1 VKCETTSTA
10 AVCALSVVALSTL
23 VGLSSVACADD
34 SAPLTISVREMLGD
48 PARLVAFVS
57 THQGD
62 VHAAAS
68 RVEQARA
75 DLAQSRLRPNP
86 SLSLGLSD
94 LALGAT
100 NPPGLG
106 FNDTAIYGVTLTQ
119 TFEIGKRGP
128 RTTASTLR
136 AAATQDSY
144 LDAVTDRVAAARAA
158 LGRIVFL
165 GERQRALEE
174 SLTAAVQ
181 VVGLQKTRFEKGD
194 LSGND
199 YDRLL
204 LDTSALETD
213 VRDNRNELEAAF
225 RDCATVLRAR
235 CDASG
240 SEAQWLE
247 EATLPSRPP
256 LDLEG
261 VLDARPDLRSLGRQE
276 EAALADAQLAHNR
289 RIPDPALSVGYTRD
303 RLVISGDQPK
313 TIGFSLAIPLPAFD
327 RGQNDAAKAK
337 AHAQELHEMRA
348 VARAQARGEIENLRA
363 RQTFLQG
370 ALATLRDD
378 SVPRSRRVLESTV
391 NAVNSGEVGMT
402 DLLLARRTHIELTL
416 RLLQLQKDAFDVA
429 TDLRHALALDA
440 DLVPRKAQ
448 VNP

>member
-1 VKCETTSTA
+1 MPGKKRSTTSSP
-10 AVCALSVVALSTL
+10 AVFATLLALVSLPGPAR
-23 VGLSSVACADD
+23 ADGA
-34 SAPLTISVREMLGD
+34 SPPLTVSVQEMLSD
-48 PARLVAFVS
+48 PAQLVAFVS

-68 RVEQARA
+68 RVDQARM
-75 DLAQSRLRPNP
+75 DVAQSRLRPNP
-86 SLSLGLSD
+86 TLGLGLSD
-94 LALGAT
+94 VALGTT

-128 RTTASTLR
+128 RTTGSTLR

-144 LDAVTDRVAAARAA
+144 LDTVTDRVAAARAA
-158 LGRIVFL
+158 LGKIVFL
-165 GERQRALEE
+165 AERQRALQE

-225 RDCATVLRAR
+225 RDCATVMQAR

-240 SEAQWLE
+240 SEARWLE
-247 EATLPSRPP
+247 AATLPSRPP

-276 EAALADAQLAHNR
+276 EAALADAELAHNR

-313 TIGFSLAIPLPAFD
+313 TLGFSVAIPLPAFD
-327 RGQNDAAKAK
+327 KGQNDMAKAK
-337 AHAQELHEMRA
+337 ARAQELHETRQ
-348 VARAQARGEIENLRA
+348 VARAQARGEIENLLA
-363 RQTFLQG
+363 RQAFLRS

-378 SVPRSRRVLESTV
+378 SVPRSRRVLESTIT
-391 NAVNSGEVGMT
+391 AVNSGEVGMT
-402 DLLLARRTHIELTL
+402 DLLLARRTHIDLTL

-440 DLVPRKAQ
+440 ALLPQKEKAS
-448 VNP
+448 P

>member
-1 VKCETTSTA
+1 MSAIVLSIL
-10 AVCALSVVALSTL
+10 VCLKGPAR
-23 VGLSSVACADD
+23 ADEA
-34 SAPLTISVREMLGD
+34 SAPLTVSVREMLHD
-48 PARLVAFVS
+48 PEKLVAFVS
-57 THQGD
+57 AHQAD
-62 VHAAAS
+62 VHAAAY
-68 RVEQARA
+68 RVDQARA
-75 DLAQSRLRPNP
+75 DAAQSGLRPNP
-86 SLSLGLSD
+86 SVALGLSD
-94 LALGAT
+94 LALGTT

-106 FNDTAIYGVTLTQ
+106 FSDTAIYGITLTQ

-128 RTTASTLR
+128 RTTGSTLR

-158 LGRIVFL
+158 MGRIVFL

-174 SLTAAVQ
+174 SLTTAVQ
-181 VVGLQKTRFEKGD
+181 VTGLQKTRFDKGD

-204 LDTSALETD
+204 LDTSVLQTD

-225 RDCATVLRAR
+225 RDCAVVLQAR
-235 CDASG
+235 CEASG

-276 EAALADAQLAHNR
+276 EAALADATLAHNR

-303 RLVISGDQPK
+303 RLVISGDQPR
-313 TIGFSLAIPLPAFD
+313 TLGFSVAIPLPAFD
-327 RGQNDAAKAK
+327 HGQNDMAKAQ
-337 AHAQELHEMRA
+337 AHAQELHEMRQ
-348 VARAQARGEIENLRA
+348 VARARAQSEIESLLA
-363 RQTFLQG
+363 RQTFLRG
-370 ALATLRDD
+370 ALAVLRDD
-378 SVPRSRRVLESTV
+378 SVPRSRRVLDSTV
-391 NAVNSGEVGMT
+391 TAVNSGEVGMT

-416 RLLQLQKDAFDVA
+416 RLLQVQKDAFDVA

-440 DLVPRKAQ
+440 GLVPQKEKAS
-448 VNP
+448 P